1 MNETW
6 NLNLKNDTYCIQF
19 NNNNIINLSIDFKW
33 SVLLTLMLLF
43 IIVRKR
49 IAAICFA
56 KKKKSTYL
64 YLRLFQAQV
73 RQLVGQVFAIKG
85 SSRVFLVVVTMTL
98 LMAL

>member
-1 MNETW
+1 MVSFINFNVTFYHCSK
-6 NLNLKNDTYCIQF
+6 KNCSYMFC
-19 NNNNIINLSIDFKW
+19 K
-33 SVLLTLMLLF
+33 
-43 IIVRKR
+43 
-49 IAAICFA
+49 